1 MKLLGSFFFWEQRLE
16 IISRTCFLFVAL
28 LSNWKI
34 ALFVFR
40 LWLVPGQGVNQ
51 GGHRGDKS
59 IWVPLQQVKF
69 KHESTVVEQV
79 YIWFSLKILVAHF
92 MTFHGMCTEVDKCTD
107 SLD

>member
-1 MKLLGSFFFWEQRLE
+1 MFLYFIIVINEAPRKFFFWEQRLE

-40 LWLVPGQGVNQ
+40 LWLVPGKGVNQ

-59 IWVPLQQVKF
+59 I
-69 KHESTVVEQV
+69 
-79 YIWFSLKILVAHF
+79 
-92 MTFHGMCTEVDKCTD
+92 
-107 SLD
+107 